1 MANCD
6 VGAHNL
12 DANKA
17 YYYLGSGRR
26 FCKRLNYAGS
36 LKRNFE
42 NCLEA
47 MYFREK
53 KILSNN
59 TGRRNIEKNIR
70 RQCIFIITLYY
81 ETCKR

>member
-6 VGAHNL
+6 AGAHNL

-26 FCKRLNYAGS
+26 FCKRLNYVGS

-42 NCLEA
+42 NCL
-47 MYFREK
+47 
-53 KILSNN
+53 
-59 TGRRNIEKNIR
+59 G
-70 RQCIFIITLYY
+70 QCIFVKKNYRIIQDVEILKKIS
-81 ETCKR
+81 ECNVFS

>member
-47 MYFREK
+47 MYFRQKKNFCRIIQDVEILK
-53 KILSNN
+53 KISEGNV
-59 TGRRNIEKNIR
+59 
-70 RQCIFIITLYY
+70 FS
-81 ETCKR
+81 

>member
-6 VGAHNL
+6 AGAHNL

-17 YYYLGSGRR
+17 YYYLSNGRR
-26 FCKRLNYAGS
+26 FCKRLNYVGS

-47 MYFREK
+47 M
-53 KILSNN
+53 
-59 TGRRNIEKNIR
+59 
-70 RQCIFIITLYY
+70 
-81 ETCKR
+81 

>member
-47 MYFREK
+47 MYFRQK
-53 KILSNN
+53 KIFY
-59 TGRRNIEKNIR
+59 R
-70 RQCIFIITLYY
+70 IIQDVEILKKIS
-81 ETCKR
+81 EGNVFS

>member
-6 VGAHNL
+6 AGAHNL

-17 YYYLGSGRR
+17 YYYLGNGRR
-26 FCKRLNYAGS
+26 FCKRLNYVGS

-47 MYFREK
+47 MYFRKK
-53 KILSNN
+53 KIY
-59 TGRRNIEKNIR
+59 R
-70 RQCIFIITLYY
+70 II
-81 ETCKR
+81 